1 MFNTTNM
8 DKSIDSK
15 TNIYFFVE
23 HKVNFNYKEHG
34 NEYTTIENIPFSL
47 KQFWIKEWYELPLE
61 KKLIF
66 IKQNIQQ

>member
-1 MFNTTNM
+1 M

-23 HKVNFNYKEHG
+23 YKVNFNYKEHG
-34 NEYTTIENIPFSL
+34 NEYTKIENIPFSL

-61 KKLIF
+61 KKLTF